1 MIGDRLNVF
10 NYELYRGKYLK
21 LLLPNN
27 KYIKWS

>member
-27 KYIKWS
+27 RYLKCS